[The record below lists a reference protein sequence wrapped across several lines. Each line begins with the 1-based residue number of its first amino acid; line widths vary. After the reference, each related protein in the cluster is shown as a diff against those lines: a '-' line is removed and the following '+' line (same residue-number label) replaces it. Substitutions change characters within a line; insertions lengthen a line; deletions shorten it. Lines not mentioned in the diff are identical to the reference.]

1 MTTLGNRSITTLFG
15 LVLAATLAASCTGGL
30 PEEFPAPDFTMDDL
44 LTGKEIRLADYHGR
58 PVLLYFF
65 ASW

>member
-1 MTTLGNRSITTLFG
+1 MLLSRRLGALFG
-15 LVLAATLAASCTGGL
+15 ALAMVVLAASCSRGL
-30 PEEFPAPDFTMDDL
+30 PPEFAAPDFTLEDL
-44 LTGKEIRLADYHGR
+44 FTGKEIRLAEFQGR

>member
-1 MTTLGNRSITTLFG
+1 MPVRRLRSLLGIVTAVL
-15 LVLAATLAASCTGGL
+15 LAAACSRGL
-30 PEEFPAPDFTMDDL
+30 PPEFPAPDFTLEDL
-44 LTGKEIRLADYHGR
+44 FTGKEIRLADYQGR

>member
-1 MTTLGNRSITTLFG
+1 MTLQRMRSYLGITAAIL
-15 LVLAATLAASCTGGL
+15 LAAACSSGF
-30 PEEFPAPDFTMDDL
+30 PPEFPAPDFTLEDL
-44 LTGKEIRLADYHGR
+44 FTGQEIRLADYEGR